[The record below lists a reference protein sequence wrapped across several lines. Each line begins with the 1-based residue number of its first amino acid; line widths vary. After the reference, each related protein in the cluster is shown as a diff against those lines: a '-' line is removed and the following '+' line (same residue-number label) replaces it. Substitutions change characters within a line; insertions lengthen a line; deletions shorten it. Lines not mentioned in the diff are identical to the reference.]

1 MSAFALL
8 ELRQRTLYPAAEM
21 CRLASTLAFLIGVI
35 SNQVSAQTASPYGVS
50 TIADAH
56 KLTVFWF
63 YPAVNETTLA
73 TVDDEPQSFLL
84 YGTADC
90 SARLASVFD
99 LPNSICAVEAV
110 EIRLW
115 PEDPFPRL
123 PGDQTSPFGLSV
135 DTSLQADTTVVPIW
149 HGTNLV
155 PAPSTSGW
163 QRFAIRTPVISD
175 SVVVEFRW
183 QEGTPTA
190 PLPAVVFSS
199 HFINSYIGALN
210 NGGVE
215 WSEVYD
221 AVALMRVQI
230 NLADLDAGR
239 CTGSLAPDSFSVF
252 VFESPDEMDGYE
264 SMIVTV
270 SDSLHIF
277 LDRTRVEGKLAAVA
291 AWHNGIMGLKSEIV
305 QIDGATAVED
315 EVLPLEIPA
324 LAQNYPNPFNNQTV
338 IFSSRQDE
346 IVIYNVL
353 GREVCRLAA
362 IDLSDN
368 GAFRFEW
375 DGRTGSG
382 GTLPSGVYFYRQQGS
397 FGVKKLIMLK

>member
-1 MSAFALL
+1 
-8 ELRQRTLYPAAEM
+8 M
-21 CRLASTLAFLIGVI
+21 CRLASTLAFLIVVT

-56 KLTVFWF
+56 KVTVFWF

-84 YGTADC
+84 YGTADA

-99 LPNSICAVEAV
+99 LPSAICAVEAV

-123 PGDQTSPFGLSV
+123 PGDQSSPFGLAV
-135 DTSLQADTTVVPIW
+135 DTNLQADTMVAPIW
-149 HGTNLV
+149 QGTNLV
-155 PAPSTSGW
+155 PAPSATGW
-163 QRFAIRTPVISD
+163 QRFPIRTPVMSD

-183 QEGTPTA
+183 QGGTPTA

-199 HFINSYIGALN
+199 HFINSYIGALK
-210 NGGVE
+210 NGVVE

-230 NLADLDAGR
+230 NLADTDAGR
-239 CTGSLAPDSFSVF
+239 STGALAPDSFSVF
-252 VFESPDEMDGYE
+252 VFTSPDEVDGNDP
-264 SMIVTV
+264 MIVTV
-270 SDSLHIF
+270 SDSLHIV
-277 LDRTRVEGKLAAVA
+277 LDRTSADGKLVTVA
-291 AWHNGIMGLKSEIV
+291 AWKDGVMGEKSDIV
-305 QIDGATAVED
+305 QIDAATDVED
-315 EVLPLEIPA
+315 ATLLPEISA
-324 LAQNYPNPFNNQTV
+324 LSQNYPNPFNNQTV

-346 IVIYNVL
+346 IVIYNIL
-353 GREVCRLAA
+353 GREVCRISARSR
-362 IDLSDN
+362 DEN

-375 DGRTGSG
+375 DGKTGAG
-382 GTLPSGVYFYRQQGS
+382 TTLPSGVYFYRQQDNL
-397 FGVKKLIMLK
+397 GVKKLIMLK

>member
-1 MSAFALL
+1 
-8 ELRQRTLYPAAEM
+8 M
-21 CRLASTLAFLIGVI
+21 CRLASTLAILIFVI
-35 SNQVSAQTASPYGVS
+35 SNQISAQTASPYGVS

-56 KLTVFWF
+56 KVTVFWF

-90 SARLASVFD
+90 GARLASVYD
-99 LPNSICAVEAV
+99 LPNSICAIEAV

-135 DTSLQADTTVVPIW
+135 DTILRADTTVVPMW
-149 HGTNLV
+149 QGTNLV
-155 PAPSTSGW
+155 PAPSASGW
-163 QRFAIRTPVISD
+163 QRFPVRKPVMSD
-175 SVVVEFRW
+175 SVAVEFRW

-210 NGGVE
+210 NGVVE

-230 NLADLDAGR
+230 NLADIDAGR

-252 VFESPDEMDGYE
+252 VFDSPDEMDGYE
-264 SMIVTV
+264 SVIVTV

-277 LDRTRVEGKLAAVA
+277 LDRTRAEGKLAAVA

-305 QIDGATAVED
+305 QIDAATDVED

-324 LAQNYPNPFNNQTV
+324 LAQNYPNPFNNETV
-338 IFSSRQDE
+338 IFSRRQDE
-346 IVIYNVL
+346 IVIYNIL
-353 GREVCRLAA
+353 GREVCHISARSR
-362 IDLSDN
+362 DEN

-375 DGRTGSG
+375 DGRGGSG
-382 GTLPSGVYFYRQQGS
+382 ATLPSGVYFYRQQGNS
-397 FGVKKLIMLK
+397 GVKKLIMLK